1 MQPVAPIHTVELFPE
16 LSAELLV
23 VLRGLSADDWAKPT
37 ACAPWTVKDVAAHL
51 LDTAI
56 RRLTFHRDRM
66 PLLPPDS
73 PINGYADL
81 VNFLDRLNADW
92 IKVMQRTGPNLL
104 LDFLELTERQL
115 DQFFQTLP
123 PDAPAFF
130 SIAWAGEAESVQWFD
145 IAREYTERWL
155 HQQHIR
161 EAVGQPILASRKFMF
176 PVLDAFMRAL
186 PHTYG
191 SVEAGEGVTLSVS
204 ITGEAGGEW
213 SLLRQDNAWRL
224 FSGSSPT
231 TAAAVRLDQDTAWR
245 LFSKGLSPEAARP
258 QIQFEGDEVLGRR
271 ILQMVSIMA

>member
-1 MQPVAPIHTVELFPE
+1 MKPVAPIHTVELFPN
-16 LSAELLV
+16 LSAELLT
-23 VLRGLSADDWAKPT
+23 VLRNLSADDWAKPT
-37 ACAPWTVKDVAAHL
+37 ACDPWTVKDVAAHL

-56 RRLTFHRDRM
+56 RRLSFHRDRL

-73 PINGYADL
+73 PINNYADL

-92 IKVMQRTGPNLL
+92 VKAMQRVGPNLL
-104 LDFLELTERQL
+104 LDFLELSEQQL
-115 DQFFQTLP
+115 TLFFQTLP

-130 SIAWAGEAESVQWFD
+130 SVAWAGEAESRQWFD

-161 EAVGQPILASRKFMF
+161 EAVGQPLLVSRKFMF

-186 PHTYG
+186 PHTYN
-191 SVEAGEGVTLSVS
+191 SVEAAVGVTLSVS
-204 ITGEAGGEW
+204 ITGEAGGDW
-213 SLLRQDNAWRL
+213 SLVRQNNTWHL

-231 TAAAVRLDQDTAWR
+231 TAASVRLDQDTAWR

-258 QIQFEGDEVLGRR
+258 HLQIAGDESLGSR